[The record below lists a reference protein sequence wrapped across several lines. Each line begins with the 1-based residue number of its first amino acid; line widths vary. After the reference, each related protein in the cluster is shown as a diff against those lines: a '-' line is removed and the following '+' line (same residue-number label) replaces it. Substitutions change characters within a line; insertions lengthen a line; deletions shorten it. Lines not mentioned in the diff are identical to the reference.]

1 MKEKIEFG
9 TGGFRGIIGETFN
22 KNNVQLIAQAICDLS
37 REKKFVTPIV
47 IGYDYRFMSDK
58 AAEWM
63 CEVFAANGISTLLSK
78 EPVPSPAVMYK
89 TKSMDNDLGIM
100 ITASHNPYYFN
111 GVKVFQKKGKD
122 ADVVLTGQIEEK
134 IQKVEEIK
142 TMELDM
148 ALKSKK
154 IKYVS
159 FLKEYVFSIKKWI
172 LPEVYHSD
180 IHILFDNLHSV
191 GTRSIS
197 LLVKELGFKNFTT
210 ISKKHDP
217 FFGHKMPNPTKEN
230 MKLDCK
236 YLKKQKY
243 DCIFG
248 IDSDGD
254 RLGLLDENGRYVNS
268 NEILASLY
276 YYFVKY
282 RHMEGDIVKNCATS
296 LLVDKVANKLGYK
309 CHEVDVG
316 FKNISEKMMEVDALM
331 GGESSG
337 GLTIRGYLY
346 GKDSTLS
353 SALFLEMMIVMKKK
367 VSEIIQE
374 VRDFASFHHVDIE
387 EQISY
392 KNEEKVLRYLREK
405 SISFDEPFIERKII
419 DKNIKYIFAN
429 DSWVLLRCSG
439 TEPVLRIFIEMENAE
454 KAEKYLKIVE
464 EYIKD
469 IDG

>member
-22 KNNVQLIAQAICDLS
+22 KENVQLIAQAICDLS
-37 REKKFVTPIV
+37 QEKKFVTPIV

-63 CEVFAANGISTLLSK
+63 CEVFAANGIYTLLSK

-111 GVKVFQKKGKD
+111 GIKVFQKKGMD
-122 ADVVLTGQIEEK
+122 ADIILTGQIEEK
-134 IQKVEEIK
+134 IQKGNDIK
-142 TMELDM
+142 VMEFDI
-148 ALKSKK
+148 ALKSKM
-154 IKYVS
+154 IKRVS
-159 FLKEYVFSIKKWI
+159 FLKEYVSSIQKWI

-180 IHILFDNLHSV
+180 IRILFDNLHSV

-230 MKLDCK
+230 MELDCK
-236 YLKKQKY
+236 YLEKNHY

-254 RLGLLDENGRYVNS
+254 RLGVLDENGRYVDS

-276 YYFVKY
+276 YYFVQY
-282 RHMEGDIVKNCATS
+282 RHMKGDIVKNCATS
-296 LLVDKVANKLGYK
+296 LLVDKVAHKLGYQ

-374 VRDFASFHHVDIE
+374 VRDFASFHHVNME
-387 EQISY
+387 RQIPY
-392 KNEEKVLRYLREK
+392 KNEAKVLRYIREK
-405 SISFDEPFIERKII
+405 CIPFDEPILARETPG
-419 DKNIKYIFAN
+419 KNTKYIFAN

-439 TEPVLRIFIEMENAE
+439 TEPVLRVFIEMENAD
-454 KAEKYLKIVE
+454 KAEKYLEIVE
-464 EYIKD
+464 EYIRN